1 MLSATAKNNFEKN
14 MRKHAEQS
22 ATPNAP
28 KRGKRE
34 KKKDWCL
41 RAARGNG
48 LMKLI
53 QTELVDV
60 SQVLDSIGCSNSSGW
75 FTQKGHM
82 PRKGH
87 MVGEKLIKTRGMP
100 LAAV

>member
-1 MLSATAKNNFEKN
+1 MTLPGLACVESGQNSNPETIKMLSATAKNNFEKN

-48 LMKLI
+48 LM
-53 QTELVDV
+53 
-60 SQVLDSIGCSNSSGW
+60 
-75 FTQKGHM
+75 
-82 PRKGH
+82 
-87 MVGEKLIKTRGMP
+87 
-100 LAAV
+100 